1 MKHIYII
8 GMTGPT
14 GSGKTSVAKI
24 FEGEGIPAVV
34 TDDIARGTTAPG
46 TPAFR
51 EITAAFGT
59 DVVAQ
64 DGTLNRAALAGLVFA
79 DESKN
84 RLLCDITHPLITIEI
99 RKILREL
106 IVSGK
111 RAVLIDAPLLFESNV
126 CKMCDYTFAVLAPLA
141 ERRQRI
147 MNRDGLTPER
157 AESRLAAQKDDEYYI
172 SRSNAVI
179 VNDGTPAELRQ
190 KTLVLMET
198 IRNHSGKRQGVSV

>member
-1 MKHIYII
+1 MKQIYII

-24 FEGEGIPAVV
+24 FEREGIPAVV
-34 TDDIARGTTAPG
+34 TDDIARQTVAPG

-59 DVVAQ
+59 DVVSAQ
-64 DGTLNRAALAGLVFA
+64 GTLNRAALAQLVFA
-79 DESKN
+79 DPDKN

-99 RKILREL
+99 RKILRGL
-106 IVSGK
+106 IDSGK

-126 CKMCDYTFAVLAPLA
+126 CKMCDFTFAVLAPLE
-141 ERRQRI
+141 ERRARI
-147 MNRDGLTPER
+147 ISRDGLTPER
-157 AESRLAAQKDDEYYI
+157 AETRLAAQKDDEYYI

-179 VNDGTPAELRQ
+179 VNDGTPAELER
-190 KTLVLMET
+190 KTLKLLKGLGN
-198 IRNHSGKRQGVSV
+198 R